1 MATTI
6 NRENELQ
13 EQLDSFFGNRFG
25 IKGFYDK
32 LTCADFIC
40 LKKILSCINNV
51 ITLRA
56 TIDLVNRLY
65 NDKIIT
71 RDEYDAIVKEVDSQ
85 HANTNGF
92 DVQHVFTGRKD
103 ATGIIAEVKCNI
115 PVNGTSFGAAQVEG
129 LEDDVEH
136 LLKGK
141 SKAAIDVTNCYK
153 FMAILNANEHIREC
167 TNKVFRDNPHVKEYN
182 PRTPLSTSYVYV
194 VYVNV
199 GKN

>member
-1 MATTI
+1 MASTI
-6 NRENELQ
+6 QREKELKQ
-13 EQLDSFFGNRFG
+13 QLDTFFRKFG
-25 IKGFYDK
+25 IAGFYDR
-32 LTCADFIC
+32 LSNADFVE

-56 TIDLVNRLY
+56 TIDLVDRLY
-65 NDKIIT
+65 NDRIISLT
-71 RDEYDAIVKEVDSQ
+71 EYEAILKEVDSQ

-92 DVQHVFTGRKD
+92 DVQHTFTGRKD
-103 ATGIIAEVKCNI
+103 VIGIIAEVKCNI
-115 PVNGTSFGAAQVEG
+115 PVNGTSFGAAQLEG

-141 SKAAIDVTNCYK
+141 TKANIEVKNCYK

-167 TNKVFRDNPHVKEYN
+167 VNKVFRENAYVKDYN
-182 PRTPLSTSYVYV
+182 PCTPLSTSYVYI

-199 GKN
+199 GKQ

>member
-1 MATTI
+1 MTTMI

-13 EQLDSFFGNRFG
+13 EQLDSFFKDRFG
-25 IKGFYDK
+25 INGFYEK
-32 LTCADFIC
+32 LTCADFVG

-56 TIDLVNRLY
+56 TIDLVDRLY
-65 NDKIIT
+65 NDKIIS
-71 RDEYDAIVKEVDSQ
+71 RAEYGAILKEVDSQ
-85 HANTNGF
+85 HVNTNGF

-103 ATGIIAEVKCNI
+103 ATGLIAEVKCNI

-141 SKAAIDVTNCYK
+141 SKATIDVTNCFK
-153 FMAILNANEHIREC
+153 FIAILNANEHIREC
-167 TNKVFRDNPHVKEYN
+167 TDKVFRDNPHVKEYN

-194 VYVNV
+194 VYVNI

>member
-1 MATTI
+1 MAATI
-6 NRENELQ
+6 QRERELKQ
-13 EQLDSFFGNRFG
+13 QLDTFFNKFG
-25 IKGFYDK
+25 IDGLYDR
-32 LTCADFIC
+32 LSNADFVG

-56 TIDLVNRLY
+56 TIDLVDRLH
-65 NDKIIT
+65 NDRIISLA
-71 RDEYDAIVKEVDSQ
+71 EYDAILKEVDSQ

-103 ATGIIAEVKCNI
+103 ANGIIAEVKCNI

-141 SKAAIDVTNCYK
+141 SKATIDVTNCYK